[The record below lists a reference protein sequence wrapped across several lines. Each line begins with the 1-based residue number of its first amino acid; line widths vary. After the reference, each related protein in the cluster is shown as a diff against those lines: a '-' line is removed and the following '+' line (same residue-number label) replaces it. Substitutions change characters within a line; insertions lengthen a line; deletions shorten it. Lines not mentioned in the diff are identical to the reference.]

1 MKRFIK
7 TIKENV
13 MFNIDIFGELKI
25 WREERGL
32 QDTVGNIEGNLA
44 EELTELLR
52 ATTTEDKVDAL
63 CDMIVFSVN
72 AIEAMWYDAEIAMS
86 EVCKEIHSRKGAFN
100 PELNKWQKHKT
111 PEAMA
116 LWYSADFSKAKR

>member
-1 MKRFIK
+1 
-7 TIKENV
+7 
-13 MFNIDIFGELKI
+13 MFASLEQ

-32 QDTVGNIEGNLA
+32 QNTVGNIEGNLC

-52 ATTTEDKVDAL
+52 ATTTEDKIDAL

-72 AIEAMWYDAEIAMS
+72 AIEAMGYNAEIAIS
-86 EVCKEIHSRKGAFN
+86 EVCQEIHSRKGDFN
-100 PELNKWQKHKT
+100 PELNKWQKFKT

-116 LWYSADFSKAKR
+116 LWYSADFSKAKK

>member
-1 MKRFIK
+1 
-7 TIKENV
+7 
-13 MFNIDIFGELKI
+13 MFNKLKE

-32 QDTVGNIEGNLA
+32 QNIVGNIEGNIC

-52 ATTTEDKVDAL
+52 SSTVEDKVDAL

-72 AIEAMWYDAEIAMS
+72 AIEAMGYDAQIAMD
-86 EVCKEIHSRKGAFN
+86 EVIKEISSRKGDFN
-100 PELNKWQKHKT
+100 PELNKWQKYKT

-116 LWYSADFSKAKR
+116 LWYTANFNKAIK

>member
-1 MKRFIK
+1 MGQK
-7 TIKENV
+7 
-13 MFNIDIFGELKI
+13 MFNELKE

-32 QDTVGNIEGNLA
+32 QNKVGNIEANIA

-52 ATTTEDKVDAL
+52 ATTVEDKIDAL

-72 AIEAMWYDAEIAMS
+72 AIEAMGYDAEIAMR
-86 EVCKEIHSRKGAFN
+86 ETIKEISSRKGDFN
-100 PELNKWQKHKT
+100 PELNKWQKFKT

-116 LWYSADFSKAKR
+116 LWYSANYNNALHLGFGSTDK

>member
-1 MKRFIK
+1 
-7 TIKENV
+7 
-13 MFNIDIFGELKI
+13 MFKELKE

-32 QDTVGNIEGNLA
+32 QHKVGNIAGNIA

-52 ATTTEDKVDAL
+52 ANSVEEEIDAL

-72 AIEAMWYDAEIAMS
+72 AIEAKGYNAEICMQ
-86 EVCKEIHSRKGAFN
+86 EVIKEISSRKGDFN
-100 PELNKWQKHKT
+100 PELNKWEKFRT

>member
-1 MKRFIK
+1 
-7 TIKENV
+7 

-72 AIEAMWYDAEIAMS
+72 AIEAMGYDAEIAMS

-116 LWYSADFSKAKR
+116 LWYSADFGKAKR

>member
-7 TIKENV
+7 IIKGKI
-13 MFNIDIFGELKI
+13 MFESLKQ

-32 QDTVGNIEGNLA
+32 QNTVGNIEGNIA

-52 ATTTEDKVDAL
+52 ATTTEDRIDAL

-72 AIEAMWYDAEIAMS
+72 AIEAMGYNARIAID
-86 EVCKEIHSRKGAFN
+86 EVIKEIYSRKGDFN
-100 PELNKWQKHKT
+100 HELNKWQKFKT

-116 LWYSADFSKAKR
+116 LWYSADFNKAKK

>member
-1 MKRFIK
+1 MFEDL
-7 TIKENV
+7 KE
-13 MFNIDIFGELKI
+13 

-32 QDTVGNIEGNLA
+32 QYTVGNIQGNLC

-52 ATTTEDKVDAL
+52 ATTDEDKIDAM

-72 AIEAMWYDAEIAMS
+72 AIEAMGYNAEICME

-116 LWYSADFSKAKR
+116 LWYSADFTKAKR